1 MEGQAADITRA
12 DCARVFPS
20 VLDRLG
26 GIDGA
31 SLLVTGGTGFFGSW
45 ICEAIAYLNEVHH
58 KNAKLYLVAR
68 NKEGFETRLAPFA
81 KKPYIH
87 FIRCDVR
94 SMGEMPKDVNYVIH
108 AASNPDF
115 RFHSSNPI
123 ETMTTI
129 SEGTQAV
136 LRAVDRVSD
145 LRMFLNVSSSSVYS
159 TQVEMNRPIPESFDG
174 RPLSGLARY
183 PFAEAKRYAEALCAS
198 GRSAARIPI
207 VTVRPFTF
215 LGAYQDIDAPW
226 AINNFMRDALAKRPI
241 RLLGDGQTV
250 RSFMYGADLAAWLLV
265 ILLRAKS
272 GQTYNIGCD
281 TGYSLLEVARKVA
294 VRVEPTPDVVTNASL
309 TGSVPN
315 SYLVPDTASAKRDF
329 GLQAY
334 TSLDLAIERTIAW
347 YKRRVEG

>member
-1 MEGQAADITRA
+1 MNGQAADIART
-12 DCARVFPS
+12 DCARVIPS
-20 VLDRLG
+20 VLDQLG

-31 SLLVTGGTGFFGSW
+31 NVLVTGGTGFFGSW

-58 KNAKLYLVAR
+58 KKTKLYLVAR
-68 NKEGFETRLAPFA
+68 DKECFETRLAHLS
-81 KKPYIH
+81 KKPYVQ

-94 SMGEMPKDVNYVIH
+94 SLGEIPKDVNYVIH

-145 LRMFLNVSSSSVYS
+145 LRMFLNVSSSAVYS
-159 TQVEMNRPIPESFDG
+159 ARAGMQPIPESSEG
-174 RPLSGLARY
+174 LPLAAIGRY

-198 GRSAARIPI
+198 ARSAARIPI

-215 LGAYQDIDAPW
+215 LGAYQDLDAPW

-272 GQTYNIGCD
+272 GQTYNVGSD
-281 TGYSLLEVARKVA
+281 TGCPLLEVARKVA
-294 VRVEPTPDVVTNASL
+294 ARAEPTADVVTNASL
-309 TGSVPN
+309 TGAVPN
-315 SYLVPDTASAKRDF
+315 SFLVPDTTAAKRDF
-329 GLQAY
+329 GLQPY

-347 YKRRVEG
+347 YKRQAQG

>member
-1 MEGQAADITRA
+1 MEGSATDITRA
-12 DCARVFPS
+12 DCARVIPS

-26 GIDGA
+26 GLDGA
-31 SLLVTGGTGFFGSW
+31 SLLVTGGTGYFGSW
-45 ICEAIAYLNEVHH
+45 IAEAVAYLNDVQN
-58 KNAKLYLVAR
+58 KKVKLYLVAR
-68 NKEGFETRLAPFA
+68 DKERFETKLGHLA
-81 KKPYIH
+81 KKPYVS

-94 SMGEMPKDVNYVIH
+94 SLSEMPKDVNYVIH

-129 SEGTQAV
+129 SQGTEAV

-159 TQVEMNRPIPESFDG
+159 GQVAMNQALPESFDG
-174 RPLSGLARY
+174 RTLAGIARV
-183 PFAEAKRYAEALCAS
+183 PFAEAKRYAEALCAQA
-198 GRSAARIPI
+198 RMAARIPI

-215 LGAYQDIDAPW
+215 LGAYQDLDAPW

-241 RLLGDGQTV
+241 RILGDGQTV

-265 ILLRAKS
+265 ILVRAKS
-272 GQTYNIGCD
+272 GQTYNVGSA
-281 TGYSLLEVARKVA
+281 TGYPLLEVARKVA
-294 VRVEPTPDVVTNASL
+294 AQVEPTPDVVTNASL

-315 SYLVPDTASAKRDF
+315 SCLLPDTAAAQRDF
-329 GLQAY
+329 GLQSI

-347 YKRRVEG
+347 YKRQSVG